1 MNSCK
6 IAVTL
11 NIASVVK
18 KATGIGMLSI
28 GLVIVFMGCGKDKG
42 ELVVAQVAD
51 ETITVSEL
59 QEFGGELPEHL
70 QSKKEGIEKVKEHLQ
85 TMIDMKLMIIE
96 VGKKGIDKSLGSL
109 SKMHQTKKK
118 RLVGTFQKSEIKID
132 IKEEEVQEFFENSH
146 FSRAIRFS
154 DITVD
159 SEDKARAALEEL
171 KRGKSFEEVVRK
183 WSINEVTAGRSG
195 DIGRYIISEMMI
207 PLLRN
212 KLFFLEVGEVSEPI
226 KVAGRY
232 TIFKVTAD
240 STVQLNPVIATEIAD
255 QLYRQRFSLQRAA
268 LVEKL
273 KNKYRLELDQEG
285 LNAFV
290 EKLRTGASFATEDE
304 RNIVVYRYD
313 KGKITSG
320 DFMYVIIA
328 IAKEALPNLTDSE
341 VVVSFTERAII
352 PDIMIM
358 EAAISAGIDKEED
371 TVKWL
376 EKKRRK
382 FLMSELRKKALEG
395 KINITDDE
403 IRHEYDSNPDKYLLP
418 EQIDIQ
424 EILVE
429 TEEEALRLM
438 EQIQKG
444 ISLGELAS
452 SHSIRSVEQRDEEGR
467 FHFHP
472 YERPLY
478 GGIVEVAEEAQI
490 GELKGP
496 VSVKD
501 GYSIFKVLSRRRP
514 REPFSDAKRRVR
526 VKIKNE
532 RESEIF
538 EQFLEELREKYESQV
553 SVREDNL
560 KIALGTK

>member
-18 KATGIGMLSI
+18 KATGIGMLST
-28 GLVIVFMGCGKDKG
+28 GLVIVFMSCGKDKG

-109 SKMHQTKKK
+109 SKIHQTKKK

-132 IKEEEVQEFFENSH
+132 IKEEEVQEFFESSH

-290 EKLRTGASFATEDE
+290 ERLRTGASFATEDE

-341 VVVSFTERAII
+341 VVVSFAERAII

-478 GGIVEVAEEAQI
+478 GGIVEAAEEAQI

-560 KIALGTK
+560 KIALGTR

>member
-1 MNSCK
+1 
-6 IAVTL
+6 
-11 NIASVVK
+11 
-18 KATGIGMLSI
+18 
-28 GLVIVFMGCGKDKG
+28 
-42 ELVVAQVAD
+42 
-51 ETITVSEL
+51 
-59 QEFGGELPEHL
+59 
-70 QSKKEGIEKVKEHLQ
+70 
-85 TMIDMKLMIIE
+85 MIDMKLMIIE

-382 FLMSELRKKALEG
+382 FLMSELRKKRWKA
-395 KINITDDE
+395 
-403 IRHEYDSNPDKYLLP
+403 R
-418 EQIDIQ
+418 
-424 EILVE
+424 
-429 TEEEALRLM
+429 
-438 EQIQKG
+438 
-444 ISLGELAS
+444 
-452 SHSIRSVEQRDEEGR
+452 
-467 FHFHP
+467 
-472 YERPLY
+472 
-478 GGIVEVAEEAQI
+478 
-490 GELKGP
+490 
-496 VSVKD
+496 
-501 GYSIFKVLSRRRP
+501 
-514 REPFSDAKRRVR
+514 
-526 VKIKNE
+526 
-532 RESEIF
+532 
-538 EQFLEELREKYESQV
+538 
-553 SVREDNL
+553 
-560 KIALGTK
+560 